1 METTQAT
8 FDPMIW
14 ENPMGEARKD
24 ALRLDFDLRLKLE
37 FHCDEPS
44 VEIEQCGEVLQ
55 QARHIKSCSRANFQQ
70 SGFESES
77 LVILRGIW

>member
-24 ALRLDFDLRLKLE
+24 VLRLDFDLRLKLE
-37 FHCDEPS
+37 FHCDKPS
-44 VEIEQCGEVLQ
+44 VEIEQCGKNNLF
-55 QARHIKSCSRANFQQ
+55 I
-70 SGFESES
+70 
-77 LVILRGIW
+77 